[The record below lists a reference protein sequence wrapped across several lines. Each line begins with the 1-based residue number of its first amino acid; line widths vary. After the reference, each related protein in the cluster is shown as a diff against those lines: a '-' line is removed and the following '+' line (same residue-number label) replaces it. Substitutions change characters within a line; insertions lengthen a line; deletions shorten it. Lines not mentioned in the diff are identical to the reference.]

1 MTQPDASISFDSPIG
16 AITIEATKENIT
28 SLTMGQSKAAFGSS
42 KILGEAKRQ
51 LGAYFAGQLTKF
63 DLPVQL
69 EGTEFQ
75 KAVWKQIAKVG
86 FGKTTSYAEIAEKLG
101 KPLAS
106 RAVGGA
112 VGANPVPLVVG
123 CHRVLGASGRIT
135 GYSGGEGLP
144 TKRLLLELESI
155 DYKQ

>member
-1 MTQPDASISFDSPIG
+1 MTQPDARISFDSPIG
-16 AITIEATKENIT
+16 DITIEATNEKIT
-28 SLTMGQSKAAFGSS
+28 SLTIGESRPSIGSS

-51 LGAYFAGQLTKF
+51 MSAYFAGKLTEF

-69 EGTEFQ
+69 EGTNFQ

-86 FGKTTSYAEIAEKLG
+86 FGKTTSYAQIAEKLG

-112 VGANPVPLVVG
+112 VGANPVPLIVG
-123 CHRVLGASGRIT
+123 CHRVLGASGKIT
-135 GYSGGEGLP
+135 GYSGGDGLP

>member
-1 MTQPDASISFDSPIG
+1 MTNAVASISFESPIG
-16 AITIEATKENIT
+16 AITIESANEKITRLTIGETKPH
-28 SLTMGQSKAAFGSS
+28 FGSS
-42 KILGEAKRQ
+42 KILSEAKRQ
-51 LGAYFAGQLTKF
+51 LNAYFAGKLTAF

-69 EGTEFQ
+69 KGTEFQ

-86 FGKTTSYAEIAEKLG
+86 FGKTTSYAKIAEKLG

-112 VGANPVPLVVG
+112 VGANPVPLIVG
-123 CHRVLGASGRIT
+123 CHRVLGASGNIT

-144 TKRLLLELESI
+144 TKRLLLQLESI

>member
-16 AITIEATKENIT
+16 AITIEATNEKIT
-28 SLTMGQSKAAFGSS
+28 SLTMGQSNATFGSS

-75 KAVWKQIAKVG
+75 KAVWNQIAKVG
-86 FGKTTSYAEIAEKLG
+86 FGKTTSYAQIAKKLG

-112 VGANPVPLVVG
+112 VGANPVPLIVG
-123 CHRVLGASGRIT
+123 CHRVLGASGKIT
-135 GYSGGEGLP
+135 GYSGGDGLP
-144 TKRLLLELESI
+144 TKRLLLQLESI
-155 DYKQ
+155 DYK

>member
-1 MTQPDASISFDSPIG
+1 MTNAVASISFESPIG
-16 AITIEATKENIT
+16 AITIESANEKITRLTIGETKPH
-28 SLTMGQSKAAFGSS
+28 FGSS
-42 KILGEAKRQ
+42 KILSEAKRQ
-51 LGAYFAGQLTKF
+51 LNAYFAGKLTAF

-69 EGTEFQ
+69 KGTVFQ

-86 FGKTTSYAEIAEKLG
+86 FGKTTSYAKIAEKLG

-112 VGANPVPLVVG
+112 VGANPVPLIVG
-123 CHRVLGASGRIT
+123 CHRVLGASGNIT

-144 TKRLLLELESI
+144 TKRLLLQLESI